1 MFAKCYFC
9 QKPKDQDELDQCESC
24 HRYAC
29 FDCEEDLQAHNCC
42 KSTGFV
48 VEEDEERD
56 TA

>member
-9 QKPKDQDELDQCESC
+9 QKPKDETELDQCENC

-42 KSTGFV
+42 KATGFV